1 MSASHPLP
9 TRPGL
14 PAPAVPAPTVVKPLM
29 RGWLHAGAVPLV
41 LAAGIVLVCLAS
53 RQHGAAATTA
63 SVAIFAGTSTV
74 LFATSAVYHRFRWSD
89 RARLWLMRADHG
101 NIPLVIAGS
110 MTPVALLG
118 LTGGWRV
125 GVLATVWTAA
135 LLAVAFRWL
144 WPRCPRALHTS
155 ISLVLGWALLPALPV
170 LLAHGGVAVFT
181 LVLVGG
187 ALYTV
192 GGVVY
197 GLKRPNPW
205 PRTFGFHEV
214 FHTLTLLAWPAHYVA
229 ISLLAY
235 R

>member
-1 MSASHPLP
+1 MSASQPVP
-9 TRPGL
+9 SRVTVPS
-14 PAPAVPAPTVVKPLM
+14 PAALKPLM

-41 LAAGIVLVCLAS
+41 LAAGIVLVSTAS
-53 RQHGAAATTA
+53 RQAGATA
-63 SVAIFAGTSTV
+63 VTGVAIFAGTSTL

-170 LLAHGGVAVFT
+170 LLDHGGVAVFT

-214 FHTLTLLAWPAHYVA
+214 FHALTLLAWPAHYVA

>member
-1 MSASHPLP
+1 MSATQPVPSRAQLP
-9 TRPGL
+9 S
-14 PAPAVPAPTVVKPLM
+14 PAALKPLM

-41 LAAGIVLVCLAS
+41 LAAGVVLVALAS
-53 RQHGAAATTA
+53 RQAGATA
-63 SVAIFAGTSTV
+63 VTGVAIFAGTSTL

-170 LLAHGGVAVFT
+170 LLSHGGVAVFT

-214 FHTLTLLAWPAHYVA
+214 FHALTLLAWPAHYVA

>member
-1 MSASHPLP
+1 MSASQPVP
-9 TRPGL
+9 TRMPGVSRVAV
-14 PAPAVPAPTVVKPLM
+14 PAPAVLKPLM
-29 RGWLHAGAVPLV
+29 RGWLHAGAVPVV
-41 LAAGIVLVCLAS
+41 LAAGVVLVCLA
-53 RQHGAAATTA
+53 RGAAATTA
-63 SVAIFAGTSTV
+63 VAIFAGTSTL

-89 RARLWLMRADHG
+89 RTRLWLMRADHG

-118 LTGGWRV
+118 LTGGWRT

-170 LLAHGGVAVFT
+170 LLEHGGVAVFV
-181 LVLVGG
+181 LVLAGG

-197 GLKRPNPW
+197 GVKRPDPW

-214 FHTLTLLAWPAHYVA
+214 FHALTLLAWPAHYVA

>member
-1 MSASHPLP
+1 MSASQPVP
-9 TRPGL
+9 SRVSVPS
-14 PAPAVPAPTVVKPLM
+14 PAALRPLM

-41 LAAGIVLVCLAS
+41 LAAGIVLVCVAARES
-53 RQHGAAATTA
+53 GAGATTA
-63 SVAIFAGTSTV
+63 VAIFAGTSTL

-170 LLAHGGVAVFT
+170 LLSHGGVAVFT

-214 FHTLTLLAWPAHYVA
+214 FHALTLLAWPAHYVA

>member
-1 MSASHPLP
+1 MSASQPLP
-9 TRPGL
+9 SRVSVPS
-14 PAPAVPAPTVVKPLM
+14 PAALRPLM

-41 LAAGIVLVCLAS
+41 LAAGIVLVRLAD
-53 RQHGAAATTA
+53 GTAATT
-63 SVAIFAGTSTV
+63 SVAVFAGTSTL

-170 LLAHGGVAVFT
+170 LLDHGGVAVFT

-197 GLKRPNPW
+197 GLRRPDPW

-214 FHTLTLLAWPAHYVA
+214 FHALTLLAWPAHYVA

>member
-1 MSASHPLP
+1 MSATQPVPSRVQLP
-9 TRPGL
+9 S
-14 PAPAVPAPTVVKPLM
+14 PAVLKPLM

-41 LAAGIVLVCLAS
+41 LAAGIVLVCLA
-53 RQHGAAATTA
+53 RGATA
-63 SVAIFAGTSTV
+63 VTGVAIFAGTSTL

-135 LLAVAFRWL
+135 LMAVAFRWL

-170 LLAHGGVAVFT
+170 LLDHGGVAVFA
-181 LVLVGG
+181 LVLAGG

-197 GLKRPNPW
+197 GLKRPDPW

-214 FHTLTLLAWPAHYVA
+214 FHALTLLAWPAHYVA

>member
-1 MSASHPLP
+1 MSASHPVP
-9 TRPGL
+9 SRVTVPS
-14 PAPAVPAPTVVKPLM
+14 PASLAPVLKPLM

-41 LAAGIVLVCLAS
+41 LAAGIVLVCLAN
-53 RQHGAAATTA
+53 GAAATTA
-63 SVAIFAGTSTV
+63 VAIFAGTSTL

-170 LLAHGGVAVFT
+170 LLDHGGVAVFT

>member
-1 MSASHPLP
+1 MSASQP
-9 TRPGL
+9 
-14 PAPAVPAPTVVKPLM
+14 VPARVVVPSPAALAPVLKPLM

-41 LAAGIVLVCLAS
+41 LAAGIVLVCLAN
-53 RQHGAAATTA
+53 GAAATTA
-63 SVAIFAGTSTV
+63 VAVYAGASTL

-135 LLAVAFRWL
+135 LAAVAFRWL

-170 LLAHGGVAVFT
+170 LLEHGGVAVFV
-181 LVLVGG
+181 LVLAGG

-197 GLKRPNPW
+197 GLKRPDPW

-214 FHTLTLLAWPAHYVA
+214 FHALTLLAWPAHYVA

>member
-1 MSASHPLP
+1 MSATQPVPSRVQLP
-9 TRPGL
+9 S
-14 PAPAVPAPTVVKPLM
+14 PAVLKPLM

-41 LAAGIVLVCLAS
+41 LAAGIVLVCLA
-53 RQHGAAATTA
+53 RGATA
-63 SVAIFAGTSTV
+63 VTGVAIFAGTSTL

-135 LLAVAFRWL
+135 LMAVAFRWL

-170 LLAHGGVAVFT
+170 LLDHGGVAVFA
-181 LVLVGG
+181 LVLAGG

-214 FHTLTLLAWPAHYVA
+214 FHALTLLAWPAHYVA

>member
-1 MSASHPLP
+1 MSASQPVP
-9 TRPGL
+9 SRVTVPS
-14 PAPAVPAPTVVKPLM
+14 PAALKPLM

-41 LAAGIVLVCLAS
+41 LAAGIVLVSTAS
-53 RQHGAAATTA
+53 RQAGATA
-63 SVAIFAGTSTV
+63 VTGVAIFAGTSTL

-170 LLAHGGVAVFT
+170 LLDHGGVAVFT

-214 FHTLTLLAWPAHYVA
+214 FHALTLLAWPAHYVA
-229 ISLLAY
+229 ISLLAH

>member
-1 MSASHPLP
+1 MSASQPVP
-9 TRPGL
+9 SRVTVPS
-14 PAPAVPAPTVVKPLM
+14 PAALKPLM

-41 LAAGIVLVCLAS
+41 LAAGIVLVSTAS
-53 RQHGAAATTA
+53 RQAGATA
-63 SVAIFAGTSTV
+63 VTGVAIFAGTSTL

-125 GVLATVWTAA
+125 GVLAIVWTAA

-170 LLAHGGVAVFT
+170 LLDHGGVAVFT

-214 FHTLTLLAWPAHYVA
+214 FHALTLLAWPAHYVA
-229 ISLLAY
+229 ISLLAH

>member
-1 MSASHPLP
+1 MSASQPVP
-9 TRPGL
+9 SRVSAPS
-14 PAPAVPAPTVVKPLM
+14 PAAIAPVLKPLL
-29 RGWLHAGAVPLV
+29 RGWLHAGAAPLV
-41 LAAGIVLVCLAS
+41 LAAGIVLVCVAAQRS
-53 RQHGAAATTA
+53 GAATTTAVAVYAGA
-63 SVAIFAGTSTV
+63 STL

-170 LLAHGGVAVFT
+170 LLSHGGVAVFT

-214 FHTLTLLAWPAHYVA
+214 FHALTLLAWPAHYVA